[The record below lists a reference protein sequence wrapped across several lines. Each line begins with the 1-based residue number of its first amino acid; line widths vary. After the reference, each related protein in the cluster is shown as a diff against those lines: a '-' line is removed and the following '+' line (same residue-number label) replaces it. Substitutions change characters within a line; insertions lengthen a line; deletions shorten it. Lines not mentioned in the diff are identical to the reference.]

1 MNFTNCGITS
11 QDWYTMNE
19 IISDIYTAIPY
30 PNLNAIIRKL
40 ESLILF
46 SHSISCLI
54 GNNEGNVEFFMYKS
68 DDIPEEHIQLYCK
81 KYIHYD
87 FILWYCAVPK
97 ELTFRESDVI
107 VEKYM
112 AESLF
117 MKEWLSPI
125 NAYYGLVINTAGYNY
140 SYCNICLYRSR
151 EEGDFSDR
159 DLAILKIINS
169 HLCNRFKELFPNGI
183 QRSSFDKNSDQFSS
197 IYHLTKREAEVIQL
211 ICSGT
216 LRHNLAKELYIS
228 ENTVKKHLNSIYQ
241 KMNIQN
247 FEELVKVVKPGVKYF
262 G

>member
-1 MNFTNCGITS
+1 MSSKDTEISAN
-11 QDWYTMNE
+11 DWCIMNE
-19 IISDIYTAIPY
+19 IISDIYTAVPY
-30 PNLNAIIRKL
+30 PHLNSIIRKL
-40 ESLILF
+40 QTIIPF

-97 ELTFRESDVI
+97 ELTFRESDII

-117 MKEWLSPI
+117 MKEWLLPI
-125 NAYYGLVINTAGYNY
+125 NAYYGAVINTAGNDY
-140 SYCNICLYRSR
+140 SYCNICLYRSKT
-151 EEGDFSDR
+151 EGDFSDKE
-159 DLAILKIINS
+159 LAILKVINS

-183 QRSSFDKNSDQFSS
+183 QRSSFDKNIDLFSS
-197 IYHLTKREAEVIQL
+197 VYHLTKREAEVIQL
-211 ICSGT
+211 VFSGT
-216 LRHNLAKELYIS
+216 LRHDLAKELFIS

-247 FEELVKVVKPGVKYF
+247 FEELIKIVKPGIKYF